1 MNKILSL
8 FDENFALDF
17 LSRKI
22 LPLYPAFEKILNIK
36 IYSYKKLIWTTT
48 YHVVISYRVNFL
60 TKAGKEKEMEIV
72 CSAHSSEDR
81 ESVFN
86 VLRFLQKTRF
96 FKGDLVIPRPLFYS
110 SEFNGTFYRAVSG
123 HNLLYFIKNKKTD
136 KVKRMVEKAGRLFA
150 GLHAIKLPH
159 DLSIFNDSN
168 RLLRNVVPG
177 RDTIVSEITDRF
189 HGRYVN
195 EISSFYQ
202 QFIIQEENF
211 FSQNDKRWLIH
222 GDAHPE
228 NIVSVG
234 YKKIGLIDFTDFCPG
249 DFARDLG
256 TFMQQ
261 LEYKLIRHWGQ
272 GELVSGMKK
281 LFLDTY
287 LKESNINLDDDLQ
300 KRIDLYYN
308 WTGVRTAAFWLLKHD
323 SEPDKAEQALKT
335 VNLDLNNYHHAQ
347 D

>member
-8 FDENFALDF
+8 FDEKFVLNF
-17 LSRKI
+17 LSKKI
-22 LPLYPAFEKILNIK
+22 LPLYPAFEKILSLK
-36 IYSYKKLIWTTT
+36 IYAYKKLIWTTT

-72 CSAHSSEDR
+72 CSAHSSENR

-86 VLRFLQKTRF
+86 VLSFLRNTGF

-123 HNLLYFIKNKKTD
+123 HNLLYFIKNKKLD
-136 KVKRMVEKAGRLFA
+136 KVKSMVEKASRLFA
-150 GLHAIKLPH
+150 GLHTLKLPQ

-168 RLLRNVVPG
+168 MLLRNVVPG
-177 RDTIVSEITDRF
+177 RDTIISEIAERF
-189 HGRYVN
+189 KGRYVN
-195 EISSFYQ
+195 EIASFYQ
-202 QFIIQEENF
+202 RFIAQEEEF
-211 FSQNDKRWLIH
+211 FSQSNKRWLIH

-261 LEYKLIRHWGQ
+261 LEYKLIRHL
-272 GELVSGMKK
+272 GEGDFVLNMKRF
-281 LFLDTY
+281 FLETY
-287 LKESNINLDDDLQ
+287 LKESNLKLDENLQ

-308 WTGVRTAAFWLLKHD
+308 WTWVRTAAFWLLKHD
-323 SEPDKAEQALKT
+323 CEPNKAEKALQ
-335 VNLDLNNYHHAQ
+335 VVEINLSNGHHAQ